1 MARLDDLVIFVRD
14 GLAAGRRPD
23 ELTDVMRGAGWSES
37 EIAQALS
44 AWVAV
49 DGGAPVP
56 RPRAYVSAKEAL
68 IYGLLFI
75 TLGAIC
81 SYSVSLW
88 FGTIDHLLPQP
99 GQYNYS
105 DSYSARFGVAALA
118 ATVPLFLWLNARV
131 QSASD
136 ADQGQ
141 RRSLVRRWFAS
152 ITMLLAV
159 LVLLGDL
166 VAVIYAALNGDVS
179 LGFLTKAF
187 VVALMGALAFAYYRD
202 ELNAT

>member
-14 GLAAGRRPD
+14 GLGAGREPE
-23 ELTDVMRGAGWSES
+23 ELAGVMRDAGWSDG
-37 EIAQALS
+37 EIAQALN

-81 SYSVSLW
+81 CYSVILW
-88 FGTIDHLLPQP
+88 FGTVNYLLPEPDQRY
-99 GQYNYS
+99 GAS
-105 DSYSARFGVAALA
+105 SSARFGIATLV
-118 ATVPLFLWLNARV
+118 ATVPVFLWMNARV
-131 QSASD
+131 QAASD

-141 RRSLVRRWFAS
+141 RRSLVRRWFAAV
-152 ITMLLAV
+152 TMLLAV
-159 LVLLGDL
+159 LTLLGDL
-166 VAVIYAALNGDVS
+166 VAVVYAALNGDVT
-179 LGFLTKAF
+179 LRFVTKAL
-187 VVALMGALAFAYYRD
+187 VVAVMGALAFAYYRD

>member
-14 GLAAGRRPD
+14 GLGAGREPE
-23 ELTDVMRGAGWSES
+23 ELAGVMRDAGWSDG
-37 EIAQALS
+37 EIAQALN

-68 IYGLLFI
+68 VYGLLFI

-81 SYSVSLW
+81 CYSVILW
-88 FGTIDHLLPQP
+88 FGTVNYLLPEPDQRY
-99 GQYNYS
+99 GAS
-105 DSYSARFGVAALA
+105 SSTRFGIATLV
-118 ATVPLFLWLNARV
+118 ATVPVFLWMNARV
-131 QSASD
+131 QAASD

-141 RRSLVRRWFAS
+141 RRSLVRRWFAAV
-152 ITMLLAV
+152 TMLLAV
-159 LVLLGDL
+159 LTLLGDL
-166 VAVIYAALNGDVS
+166 VAVVYAALNGDVT
-179 LGFLTKAF
+179 LRFVTKAL
-187 VVALMGALAFAYYRD
+187 VVAVMGVLAFAYYRD